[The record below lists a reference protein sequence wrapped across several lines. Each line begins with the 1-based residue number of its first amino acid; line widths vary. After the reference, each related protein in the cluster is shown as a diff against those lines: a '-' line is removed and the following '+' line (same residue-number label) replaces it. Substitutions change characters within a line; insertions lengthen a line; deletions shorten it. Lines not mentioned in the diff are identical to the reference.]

1 VRDNNETE
9 HKLYYKQYCKTLT
22 TVIKEVIKLYYKE
35 VIGKLKSKMKTTW
48 NIIRKETR
56 KLNNEGNIN
65 SVTINDQAV
74 YNQINIPNKLNSYF
88 SNIAGN
94 INNKNYT

>member
-1 VRDNNETE
+1 MRDNNETE